1 MKKSS
6 KDTENFQSKIP
17 QGSDHSLRTDRD
29 KELLKSHE
37 NDPQPT
43 GKWQE
48 PCTGVPR
55 RGNQVDLEGIDKESR
70 RGRESGVQLKPHKD
84 LQPRRRT
91 LRGHPAPGPHPQLLG
106 AGFGTATWED
116 DSQDPAAALCTH
128 PESFPAGVGT
138 WFQMPLK
145 GPPSSSLSHG
155 RLPVAMRSSLAVEG
169 GAVQILV
176 FPVKY
181 TLCVRRPQENVCV
194 SNLYSRKSTLETAR
208 MPSATEQTCG
218 TRMLFGCEN
227 MWATVSAATHKVA

>member
-1 MKKSS
+1 M
-6 KDTENFQSKIP
+6 
-17 QGSDHSLRTDRD
+17 
-29 KELLKSHE
+29 
-37 NDPQPT
+37 
-43 GKWQE
+43 
-48 PCTGVPR
+48 
-55 RGNQVDLEGIDKESR
+55 DLEGIDKESR

-128 PESFPAGVGT
+128 LESFPAGVGT

-155 RLPVAMRSSLAVEG
+155 RLPVAMRSSLAVEV

-181 TLCVRRPQENVCV
+181 TLCEEAPGECLCQQSLQQKKHPGNSPDAICH
-194 SNLYSRKSTLETAR
+194 
-208 MPSATEQTCG
+208 G
-218 TRMLFGCEN
+218 TD
-227 MWATVSAATHKVA
+227 MWVQNAVWL